1 MLYGDKKFLNDDPR
15 EMGSIAFNIESPK
28 LGDKI
33 NKYDEVDVCLQM
45 QDCSRR
51 INIDLSFKTEKGLDK
66 RLAKLDVIIETL
78 TKGRIAM
85 EEAWL
90 EFQTLERE
98 EIDK

>member
-33 NKYDEVDVCLQM
+33 TKYDAVGVYLQM
-45 QDCSRR
+45 QDCSNR
-51 INIDLSFKTEKGLDK
+51 IDIDLSFKTEKGLDK

-78 TKGRIAM
+78 SKGRIAM

-90 EFQTLERE
+90 EFQTRKE
-98 EIDK
+98 EADK